1 MIQNASHSA
10 SRWRGLAL
18 AAGAGLL
25 LTGCATGH
33 DPRDPLEKF
42 NRGVFTF
49 NDTVDRVALKPAATA
64 YKEVLPTFVQTGVNN
79 FFGNLSDA
87 WSGVNNL
94 AQGKGQD
101 GVNDLTRFT
110 FNSTFGILGVLDI
123 ATPAGLRKHNEDLG
137 QTLGYWGVPSGP
149 YLMLPILGPST
160 FRDTAA
166 LPADLWG
173 DPWSHKMPVGWRN
186 VGIGV
191 RAIDQRAAILDASNL
206 VEEAALDRYEF
217 IRDGYLQRRASKVYD
232 DERSQMKQERKE
244 QKKQGRDEAGGKV
257 DMQKA
262 YGDDEAG
269 GKVDMKKA
277 YGDDEASGKVDMKK
291 AYGDDEGAR
300 APAGAPVPPPQQ
312 VPESGKSQ
320 K

>member
-1 MIQNASHSA
+1 
-10 SRWRGLAL
+10 
-18 AAGAGLL
+18 
-25 LTGCATGH
+25 
-33 DPRDPLEKF
+33 
-42 NRGVFTF
+42 
-49 NDTVDRVALKPAATA
+49 
-64 YKEVLPTFVQTGVNN
+64 
-79 FFGNLSDA
+79 
-87 WSGVNNL
+87 
-94 AQGKGQD
+94 
-101 GVNDLTRFT
+101 
-110 FNSTFGILGVLDI
+110 
-123 ATPAGLRKHNEDLG
+123 
-137 QTLGYWGVPSGP
+137 
-149 YLMLPILGPST
+149 
-160 FRDTAA
+160 
-166 LPADLWG
+166 
-173 DPWSHKMPVGWRN
+173 
-186 VGIGV
+186 V